1 MNKYLAKWL
10 LMTMVVGMALL
21 NTAAYAQS
29 DLNVILTDS
38 YPICIYDGEV
48 PICGYVPVDFE
59 KGVYVPEAAAE
70 HKQNQKRYDEWL
82 ELCANTYGTY
92 CQLYTHP
99 KSRDFNKFDVP
110 DEMSADE
117 LTAYVRENV
126 EYLFDNDL
134 LDPTRECPRRSLG
147 EIKDVEY
154 ETISREYLIPL
165 KDGKTAVLDTPDGY
179 VFLGGTFE
187 PVPYYIGA
195 EKTALMSEQS
205 GWQAVIYHGDVCSVQ
220 RFCGDDKAGYYHI
233 NEIYTWGDLVD
244 KHREVDNLLILP
256 IEKCRGM
263 MATATQNWAVE
274 QAIQQSQAEGF
285 EDDWQF
291 WKELHEG
298 S

>member
-1 MNKYLAKWL
+1 MYGYARKILWL
-10 LMTMVVGMALL
+10 VMLL
-21 NTAAYAQS
+21 QVICMSAYAHPE
-29 DLNVILTDS
+29 LNVIYTDS

-48 PICGYVPVDFE
+48 HAQETIPVVDWDE
-59 KGVYVPEAAAE
+59 DYLQEAAEKLARDNMQYE
-70 HKQNQKRYDEWL
+70 EWL

-99 KSRDFNKFDVP
+99 KSRDYNRFDVP

-117 LTAYVRENV
+117 LAAYVRENV

-134 LDPTRECPRRSLG
+134 LEPTRECPRRSLG

-187 PVPYYIGA
+187 PVPYYIGT

-220 RFCGDDKAGYYHI
+220 RFCGDDQTGYYHI

-244 KHREVDNLLILP
+244 KHREVENLLILP

-263 MATATQNWAVE
+263 MATATQNWALE
-274 QAIQQSQAEGF
+274 QAIQQSQGKGF

-291 WKELHEG
+291 WKELQEG
-298 S
+298 G